1 MKYHLVTVAIT
12 SRDKTS
18 KHVFVT
24 QTSSTDA
31 NLVKQ
36 TGIEAAKIQFPH
48 DTSYEVVRFEE
59 TGKCVLE

>member
-1 MKYHLVTVAIT
+1 
-12 SRDKTS
+12 
-18 KHVFVT
+18 VT

-48 DTSYEVVRFEE
+48 DTSYEVVRYEE
-59 TGKCVLE
+59 TGKCVLEEPFIMTTLGRARYMEQVKS